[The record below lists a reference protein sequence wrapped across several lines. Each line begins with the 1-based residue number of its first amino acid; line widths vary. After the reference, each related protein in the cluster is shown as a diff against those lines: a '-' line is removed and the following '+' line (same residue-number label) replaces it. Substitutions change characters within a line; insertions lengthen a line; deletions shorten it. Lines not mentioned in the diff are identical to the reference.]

1 MTFVQL
7 KYACNMMTI
16 CVEIPLLD
24 RRMFTPP
31 ASVTSVWKML
41 TVRHIHLSIYMGSPP
56 VSHHGTQS
64 IAISST
70 NLYLL
75 GRGLR
80 RSEHGP
86 FLIMRSHPAVRG
98 RQPVRESSR
107 SGRGTP
113 PQTTCWKVWESS
125 HTLRLCGHSGLIA
138 PTNGSSGIDTFYL
151 QKCTRQAALIRKT

>member
-1 MTFVQL
+1 MTFVLL

-24 RRMFTPP
+24 RRIFTPP
-31 ASVTSVWKML
+31 ASVTSIGRML
-41 TVRHIHLSIYMGSPP
+41 TVRHIQLSIYMGFPP

-64 IAISST
+64 IVISST

-113 PQTTCWKVWESS
+113 PQTTCCKMWESLPHLTS
-125 HTLRLCGHSGLIA
+125 VRTFR
-138 PTNGSSGIDTFYL
+138 TN
-151 QKCTRQAALIRKT
+151 CTD